1 MRYVVIYLPSKFPG
15 TQKKIGKLEKT
26 AYSLFA
32 PTEAYSKEE
41 IIL

>member
-1 MRYVVIYLPSKFPG
+1 MYLASKFPG
-15 TQKKIGKLEKT
+15 TQKKISKLNKT